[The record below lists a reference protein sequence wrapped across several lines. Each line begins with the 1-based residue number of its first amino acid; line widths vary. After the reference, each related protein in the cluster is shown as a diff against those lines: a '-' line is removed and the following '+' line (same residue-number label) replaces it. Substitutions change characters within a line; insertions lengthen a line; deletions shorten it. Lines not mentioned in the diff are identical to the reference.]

1 MSQQPLFDLLVFR
14 KRSILRFSCYYLKFC
29 LFYTQKRIIVR
40 NESINI
46 GVTIRERRE
55 LLGLLQPQLASI
67 SGVST
72 RTIQLVEM
80 GKGNPSLDTLIKIA
94 DPLGLRINLSLKEI
108 GKSG

>member
-1 MSQQPLFDLLVFR
+1 M
-14 KRSILRFSCYYLKFC
+14 
-29 LFYTQKRIIVR
+29 R

-46 GVTIRERRE
+46 GDAIKKRRE

-80 GKGNPSLDTLIKIA
+80 GKGNPSLDTLIKIV
-94 DPLGLRINLSLKEI
+94 DPLGLQVNLSLKEA
-108 GKSG
+108 GKSGSGQ